1 MTSLAIRRSP
11 ERRLA
16 RLLLLSAGLGAAP
29 AAAQEAET
37 IALDAI
43 SVAGRADAPYT
54 AAPTGLNLT
63 TPSRSGSRLGL
74 SPIETP
80 ASIEIIPGQKIRER
94 GQETVAEAVTQNAT
108 GITTVGAPGNGFSA
122 FTSRGFAGLNSVM
135 QLYDGT
141 RLFVGNGTITF
152 PFDTWNVDRI
162 EVLRGPASVLYGE
175 GAIGGVIN
183 VVPKKPTFVAIN
195 EARAAIGS
203 DAVTRLAL
211 DSGGALGESVA
222 YRLNVSAN
230 RAAGWLRENGD
241 FQNLAISGALLY
253 QATPDLAF
261 TLSHDFG
268 YQEPMRYFGTPLI
281 AGGIDPRTRFRN
293 YNVDDGLI
301 VFRDNWTQLKAEW
314 TPSADVTVRNTA
326 YHLTSN
332 RHWRN
337 VESYAYLPASRQVE
351 RSDYVEIVHDQA
363 QIGNRFDVAL
373 RGSLFGL
380 RNEGLVGFEVNHIE
394 FQRNNNAPY
403 GGVSRVDPF
412 AFDPGSFLRVNLTGP
427 DYRSST
433 DQAAIFAEDR
443 LFLTDRLSLI
453 AGLRYEAPTIHRSDL
468 RNPANDFSKSFQA
481 LTYRVGAVFNPTP
494 DSALYAQYAT
504 AVDPV
509 TGLISLPVSQ
519 RDFKLSTGQQVELGY
534 KQAFWGGRG
543 EFTLAGYRI
552 TKDNLLTVDINNP
565 GIAVQ
570 VGSQSAQGVEAFL
583 SLGLSEEWRVEG
595 NLALLHAQYDR
606 FAQSVGGV
614 AVSFAGNQPQN
625 VPELVGNLWL
635 TWAFAPRWE
644 ARAGVQVVGETYG
657 DFANTARRD
666 PYAVLNATLDYR
678 VTDTSRLSLR
688 AYNLTDE
695 TYAITGSTTAW
706 LLGRPRS
713 FEVAYSVAF

>member
-1 MTSLAIRRSP
+1 MPVLPRHRSP

-16 RLLLLSAGLGAAP
+16 RLLLVSAGLSAAP
-29 AAAQEAET
+29 ASGEEAGT

-43 SVAGRADAPYT
+43 SVAGRGPAPYT
-54 AAPTGLNLT
+54 AAPAGLNLT

-108 GITTVGAPGNGFSA
+108 GITSIAAPGNGFTSY
-122 FTSRGFAGLNSVM
+122 TSRGFAGPDSVM

-175 GAIGGVIN
+175 GAIGGVVN

-195 EARAAIGS
+195 EARAAVGS

-211 DSGGALGESVA
+211 DSGGPLGESVA

-241 FQNLAISGALLY
+241 FQNIAVSGALLW
-253 QATPDLAF
+253 QVAPDLAVS
-261 TLSHDFG
+261 LSHDFG
-268 YQEPMRYFGTPLI
+268 YQEPMRYFGTPLVD
-281 AGGIDPRTRFRN
+281 GGIDPRTRFRN

-301 VFRDNWTQLKAEW
+301 RFRDNWTQLKTEW
-314 TPSADVTVRNTA
+314 TPNADVTVRNTA
-326 YHLTSN
+326 YYLTSN

-337 VESYAYLPASRQVE
+337 VETYATLPGLRQVE
-351 RSDYVEIVHDQA
+351 RSDYVEITHDQA

-380 RNEGLVGFEVNHIE
+380 RNEGLVGFEVNHID

-412 AFDPGSFLRVNLTGP
+412 AFDPGAFLRVNLTGP

-443 LFLTDRLSLI
+443 LFLTDRLSLV
-453 AGLRYEAPTIHRSDL
+453 AGLRYEAPTIRRSDL
-468 RNPANDFSKSFQA
+468 RNPANDFSRSFQA

-494 DSALYAQYAT
+494 DSALYVQYAT

-519 RDFKLSTGQQVELGY
+519 RDFRLSTGRQVEIGV

-552 TKDNLLTVDINNP
+552 TKDNLITVDINTP

-570 VGSQSAQGVEAFL
+570 VGSQSAQGVEAFV
-583 SLGLSEEWRVEG
+583 SLGLSDEWRVEG

-614 AVSFAGNQPQN
+614 AVSYAGNQPQN

-666 PYAVLNATLDYR
+666 AYAVVNATLDYR
-678 VTDTSRLSLR
+678 VTEASRLSLR

-695 TYAITGSTTAW
+695 TYAITGSSTAW